1 MDDEDQRGE
10 AATPTGGEPSPGGTP
25 TGGEPSPGG
34 TSTAGATPATPTE
47 APASTA
53 GARTADAWVES
64 PAAPAWGTPAAG
76 GSGPTSGSGAAAAG
90 DPQGQLRRG
99 VLLGVGATAA
109 LAVVVVAGVL
119 VWSNATDDDGGSAQP
134 AATATA
140 PTQDGS
146 APDEADGDA
155 TDDGDG
161 TTGDEPTVVVAERA
175 LPATQVWTA
184 MGVTCAAGDTLRI
197 VMSGSASHD
206 QTAAGTVGPT
216 GLLDPLYHQF
226 NVEGFPD
233 ANTMTVIG
241 SLEEDPATFFVV
253 GESAVYACPR
263 DGELY
268 LGVNDVGVQNNS
280 GAFQAT
286 ITHTAF
292 P

>member
-1 MDDEDQRGE
+1 MDDDQRQGAPTPGGQE
-10 AATPTGGEPSPGGTP
+10 PTGTTPDAAPDGPAP
-25 TGGEPSPGG
+25 TGAGGRPG
-34 TSTAGATPATPTE
+34 
-47 APASTA
+47 
-53 GARTADAWVES
+53 DAWVES
-64 PAAPAWGTPAAG
+64 PAAPAWGTPTAG
-76 GSGPTSGSGAAAAG
+76 GSGPAAGSGAAVAEG

-99 VLLGVGATAA
+99 VLLGVGATVA

-134 AATATA
+134 ASTASA
-140 PTQDGS
+140 PTQDGA
-146 APDEADGDA
+146 APDAGDGDA
-155 TDDGDG
+155 ADGGDG
-161 TTGDEPTVVVAERA
+161 AAADEPTVVVAERA
-175 LPATQVWTA
+175 LPATQVWTP

-216 GLLDPLYHQF
+216 GLLDPLYHRY

-241 SLEEDPATFFVV
+241 SLEADPATFFVV